1 MVKRKT
7 YLNMFSLLLTM
18 SSCEMCGRE
27 GPTHRAIVEGSMM
40 NVCARCSKFGN
51 VIEVRPQKV
60 ELKAPVKVYSQPRRL
75 PVKKEEAEP
84 IILVVADYA
93 SRVRLA
99 REKALL
105 TQEELAKVVAEKESI
120 IQKVE
125 NSQFEPPLKLA
136 RKLEVFLKISLLKE
150 VKQDDLDSSKPDV
163 KSSSLT
169 IGDLIRFRKS

>member
-1 MVKRKT
+1 MLKRKN
-7 YLNMFSLLLTM
+7 YLNIYSLLYAM

-40 NVCARCSKFGN
+40 NVCTHCSKFGN

-60 ELKAPVKVYSQPRRL
+60 EPKAPVKVYSQPRKS
-75 PVKKEEAEP
+75 PVRKEEAEP

-105 TQEELAKVVAEKESI
+105 TQEELAKAVAEKESV

-136 RKLEVFLKISLLKE
+136 HKLEVFLKINILKE
-150 VKQDDLDSSKPDV
+150 VKQDDLDNAKPDI
-163 KSSSLT
+163 KSSNLT